1 MSRVK
6 FYAIVGENTFMSF
19 IDFIEVL
26 QETVTL
32 SVTLPWLTD
41 RGEK

>member
-32 SVTLPWLTD
+32 SWLTD